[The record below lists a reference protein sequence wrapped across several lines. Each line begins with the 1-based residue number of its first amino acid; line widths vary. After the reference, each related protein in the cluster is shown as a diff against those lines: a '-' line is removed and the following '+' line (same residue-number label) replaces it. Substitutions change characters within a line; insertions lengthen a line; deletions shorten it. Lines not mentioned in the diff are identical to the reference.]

1 MTFPFKASMTLLA
14 LAATAVPALS
24 ADQSQQLQQ
33 LRLQIEAMKK
43 DYESRLKALELRLDR
58 AQAQPKPPP
67 IDAAAAPLATVPVA
81 SAPTVA
87 ATHQPAPAVPVAAAP
102 VAANGFNPAL
112 SLILSGTYATLSQDP
127 KRYHISGFLAGDEI
141 GPGVKGFSLGES
153 ELAVSASVDPW
164 FSGSLNLAL
173 AADNSAS
180 VEEAY
185 VDTTALPA
193 GLRLRMG
200 RYLSAI
206 GYENSK
212 HAHTWDF
219 VDAPLVYQAF
229 LNGALKQDGVQLSTL
244 LPTAQYVELGGGL
257 GAAGPYPSGGESR
270 NQPGTA
276 TLFAHTGGDIGFS
289 QSWRAGASLLWA
301 RSDGRTSDSFD
312 ASANPISTSFT
323 GTTRLAILD
332 GVWKWAPNGNAQRT
346 NLKLQGEYFWR
357 NESGSLVYDSDAA
370 ALADSYRSVQAGWY
384 AQTVY
389 QFMPSWRIGARYDR
403 LDIGNVDAASN
414 TSNLYL
420 PAYAPSRA
428 TLMIDWSPSEFSRV
442 RLQYANDRARYGL
455 TDNQFFI
462 QYQMSL
468 GTHGAHDY

>member
-1 MTFPFKASMTLLA
+1 MTVRTQTSMTLLA
-14 LAATAVPALS
+14 LALTALPALG
-24 ADQSQQLQQ
+24 ADPNQQLQQ
-33 LRLQIEAMKK
+33 LRQQIDAMKK
-43 DYESRLKALELRLDR
+43 DYEARLRSLESRLDQ
-58 AQAQPKPPP
+58 AQAQAQAQAGAPKP
-67 IDAAAAPLATVPVA
+67 IAAAAPPAA
-81 SAPTVA
+81 APSE
-87 ATHQPAPAVPVAAAP
+87 PAPASVAAAP
-102 VAANGFNPAL
+102 SAANGFNPAV
-112 SLILSGTYATLSQDP
+112 SLILSGSYATLSQDP
-127 KRYHISGFLAGDEI
+127 ARYHITGFLAGDEI

-153 ELAVSASVDPW
+153 ELAISASVDPW

-185 VDTTALPA
+185 VDTTALPG

-206 GYENSK
+206 GYENSQ

-229 LNGALKQDGVQLSTL
+229 LNGALRQDGVQLSAL
-244 LPTAQYVELGGGL
+244 LPTTQFIELGGGL
-257 GAAGPYPSGGESR
+257 GAAGSYPSAGDSR

-276 TLFAHTGGDIGFS
+276 TLFAHTGGDIGIS
-289 QSWRAGASLLWA
+289 QSWRAGASLLWSRADA
-301 RSDGRTSDSFD
+301 RVSDSFD
-312 ASANPISTSFT
+312 GGGNSVGTSFT
-323 GTTRLAILD
+323 GTGRLVVLD
-332 GVWKWAPNGNAQRT
+332 GVWKWAPNGNPQRT

-357 NESGSLVYDSDAA
+357 NEKGSLVYDTEGAA
-370 ALADSYRSVQAGWY
+370 FADSYRAVQGGWY

-389 QFMPSWRIGARYDR
+389 QFMPNWRVGARYDR
-403 LDIGNVDAASN
+403 LNIGNVDAASN
-414 TSNLYL
+414 NANLFL
-420 PAYAPSRA
+420 PAFSPSRA

-468 GTHGAHDY
+468 GTHGAHNY